1 MAIDEQDT
9 GSLNRRSFLK
19 AAATSGAAFVS
30 SQALGAEPSQRLDAA
45 VPAQAETPA
54 VVEIVNEERPGS
66 DFMMDVFKPLGFE
79 YITINP
85 HSDSGGLQESI
96 INYTGNHNPE
106 LITCLHEEAAV
117 AIAHGY
123 FKIEGKPLAALI
135 YSSVGLQHASMA
147 VYSAFCDRV
156 PVYLLLGNSVWNP
169 NSRSAR
175 DPVGMAR
182 DFTKWDEQPVSL
194 EQFAASAVRAYSVA
208 MTPPLMPVAL
218 TVDKKLQES
227 RIPKGTTL
235 QVPKYTPNTPPEGES
250 GAVSEVARLL
260 VNAEFPVL
268 AVERAARTAAGLG
281 YIIELAEL
289 LQAAVVDTIQRMNF
303 PSRHPLSQDS
313 SVLRTADVVL
323 ALEHPLLSRSSLKQ
337 GAKLISIS
345 SFDLFTRSNY
355 WHFGGYQEADVPI
368 AADAEATLPA
378 LIEEVKRL
386 ITPDRKR
393 AFDARR
399 IKLAEATNGPGSAT
413 ACSPRTAG
421 TQARSVPARIAAELW
436 DQIKNKDWSLVS
448 RSDGMSEWAWRM
460 WNFEK
465 YYHHIGQSG
474 SVGIGYSNPAAVGA
488 ALANRKY
495 GRLSIN
501 LQNDGDFLFQ
511 PGTLWT
517 AAHHKIPMLT
527 VMHNNRMY
535 NQEVMVVARIAA
547 ERNRDVSRCHFGNVF
562 DKPYIDYAQLAR
574 SMGWYAEG
582 PIDNPRELGP
592 AIRRALAVVERGE
605 PACWI
610 RSRNRTRGSHILWV
624 PSFGTTG
631 RCLIGGMLWCWP
643 GRRHTHG
650 TAARIPTGR
659 SLRSRDREGK
669 AESRDLRLLRLPR
682 ICRARVRRR
691 AAHRHEPHDLT
702 GLPQLR
708 SQAGAPHAA
717 VQDADSDFRRGAGGD
732 LHVPQIGAATTGSK
746 KHSPAE
752 RRLASLS
759 TIKLFI
765 HRRLE

>member
-1 MAIDEQDT
+1 MDEQNRNSVD
-9 GSLNRRSFLK
+9 RRSFLK
-19 AAATSGAAFVS
+19 AAATGGAAFVG
-30 SQALGAEPSQRLDAA
+30 SQALGAEPSQR
-45 VPAQAETPA
+45 PATAESSQAEAPA
-54 VVEIVNEERPGS
+54 VVEIINDERPGS
-66 DFMMDVFKPLGFE
+66 DFMMDVLKPLGFE

-96 INYTGNHNPE
+96 INYTGNKNPE
-106 LITCLHEEAAV
+106 LITCLHEEIAV

-156 PVYLLLGNSVWNP
+156 PVFLLLGNSVWDP

-175 DPVGMAR
+175 DPVGLAR
-182 DFTKWDEQPVSL
+182 DFTKWDDQPVSL
-194 EQFAASAVRAYSVA
+194 EQFAASAMRAYSVA

-218 TVDKKLQES
+218 TVDKRLQES

-235 QVPKYTPNTPPEGES
+235 RVPTYTPNAAPEGAS

-281 YIIELAEL
+281 YIVELAEL

-303 PSRHPLSQDS
+303 PSRHPLGQDS
-313 SVLRTADVVL
+313 SVLRDADIVL
-323 ALEHPLLSRSSLKQ
+323 ALEHPLLSRASLRR

-355 WHFGGYQEADVPI
+355 WHFGEYQEADLPI

-386 ITPDRKR
+386 ITPDRR
-393 AFDARR
+393 RTFDARR
-399 IKLAEATNGPGSAT
+399 VKLAEAHQ
-413 ACSPRTAG
+413 
-421 TQARSVPARIAAELW
+421 QARERNRVLAAHGWDASPLSTARIAAELW
-436 DQIKNKDWSLVS
+436 EQIKNKDWSLVS
-448 RSDGMSEWAWRM
+448 RSDSMSDWAWRL

-474 SVGIGYSNPAAVGA
+474 SVGVGYSNPAAMGA

-501 LQNDGDFLFQ
+501 LQNDGDFLFL
-511 PGTLWT
+511 PNTLWT

-535 NQEVMVVARIAA
+535 NQEVMVVARAAA
-547 ERNRDVSRCHFGNVF
+547 ERNRDVTRCHFGNVF
-562 DKPYIDYAQLAR
+562 DKPFIDYAQLAK

-582 PIDNPRELGP
+582 PIDNPRDLGP

-605 PACWI
+605 PA
-610 RSRNRTRGSHILWV
+610 
-624 PSFGTTG
+624 
-631 RCLIGGMLWCWP
+631 
-643 GRRHTHG
+643 
-650 TAARIPTGR
+650 
-659 SLRSRDREGK
+659 
-669 AESRDLRLLRLPR
+669 LLDTVTQPN
-682 ICRARVRRR
+682 
-691 AAHRHEPHDLT
+691 
-702 GLPQLR
+702 
-708 SQAGAPHAA
+708 
-717 VQDADSDFRRGAGGD
+717 
-732 LHVPQIGAATTGSK
+732 
-746 KHSPAE
+746 
-752 RRLASLS
+752 
-759 TIKLFI
+759 
-765 HRRLE
+765 